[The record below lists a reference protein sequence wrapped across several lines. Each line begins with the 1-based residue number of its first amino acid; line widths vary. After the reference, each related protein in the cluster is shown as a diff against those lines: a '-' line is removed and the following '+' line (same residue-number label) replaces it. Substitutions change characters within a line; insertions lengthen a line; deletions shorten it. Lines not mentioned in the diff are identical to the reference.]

1 MKILIL
7 GASGFLGGHCFE
19 LLKTEFNVLGTVNS
33 SNSNDEFIKLDV
45 TKEEEVKDIIEN
57 FNPDIILWTLMSNTS
72 EKYLVELGLDNIL
85 KYISGN
91 KKIIFISTNAV
102 FRGKNGAY
110 KENNKPEY
118 RNSRDALAE
127 YSNAKIDGEKIV
139 ISHGN
144 YIIIRPGMLYGKDI
158 NGIWDKKTTN
168 LINLLEHN
176 KEFVRTENM
185 YNTFVKVEEMAKAI
199 VKLIKIDYKGII
211 HLGPLTKN
219 SYFEFYKDMAKQ
231 LKLNSNLIKS
241 NRKSIYECIKEDN
254 YLDFSLN
261 TFKANKLLGEI
272 FSNI

>member
-1 MKILIL
+1 
-7 GASGFLGGHCFE
+7 
-19 LLKTEFNVLGTVNS
+19 
-33 SNSNDEFIKLDV
+33 
-45 TKEEEVKDIIEN
+45 
-57 FNPDIILWTLMSNTS
+57 MSNTS

-102 FRGKNGAY
+102 FRGKNGDY
-110 KENNKPEY
+110 KENYKPEY